1 MEPGHRRDALRQLR
15 GAGRGALAQVPGV
28 REARVNLATER
39 ASVVV
44 DPARV
49 DVDRLAEAVARAG
62 YSARRAEFE
71 PGMGAEALRR
81 ERAEQVAYWRRRL
94 VVGVALAVPLVVL
107 GYAPMLAPCAWGHAA
122 WVAWVMF
129 ALAAV
134 LQAYLGGPYLKGAW
148 RRLKQGSSNMDTLIA
163 LGTSTAFGFS
173 VVQLLVGH
181 AGPSRFLWGAAG
193 VAIAV
198 AISVAGAVL
207 FGDPPRFAEGQS
219 PGEPIETLR
228 VAPGPMHHNIPC
240 VGQVALGLD
249 EDLEAGATSGWH
261 ARSLRRAWSAGRPR
275 PSKSLGA
282 GRCYQGICPYS
293 SSTLPMTVTNVPSLA
308 VPNLVAHPTRA
319 SRVLSD
325 VQPSGSRSAASG
337 WNRLI

>member
-1 MEPGHRRDALRQLR
+1 MSNHLAGAPEVVQLPIAGMTCEHCVGTVRRALEAVPGVRSAAVDLK
-15 GAGRGALAQVPGV
+15 AGRAEVTLDPGRADRARLKEAVEAAGYSVPDRTGQPRVDLVTIGLGPMPAPPAAPPESAPEEWNLAVSGMRCASCVARVEGALAQVPGV

-62 YSARRAEFE
+62 YSARRAELE
-71 PGMGAEALRR
+71 PGMGAEVLRR

-94 VVGVALAVPLVVL
+94 VVGVGLAVPLVVL
-107 GYAPMLAPCAWGHAA
+107 GYAPMLAPRALGHAA

-134 LQAYLGGPYLKGAW
+134 LQAYLGGPYLNGAW
-148 RRLKQGSSNMDTLIA
+148 RRLEQGSSNMDTLIA

-173 VVQLLVGH
+173 VVQLLADR
-181 AGPSRFLWGAAG
+181 AGPSRILWGAAG

-207 FGDPPRFAEGQS
+207 FGDSPQFAEDQS
-219 PGEPIETLR
+219 PGEPI
-228 VAPGPMHHNIPC
+228 IP
-240 VGQVALGLD
+240 
-249 EDLEAGATSGWH
+249 
-261 ARSLRRAWSAGRPR
+261 
-275 PSKSLGA
+275 
-282 GRCYQGICPYS
+282 
-293 SSTLPMTVTNVPSLA
+293 
-308 VPNLVAHPTRA
+308 
-319 SRVLSD
+319 
-325 VQPSGSRSAASG
+325 
-337 WNRLI
+337 